1 MAKEDKNILEVR
13 NLTTKFRF
21 GEKVLIAV
29 NDVSIEI
36 NEKEIVGIVGES
48 GCGKSMT
55 AFSVLGI
62 VPHPGEANSRGIIFK
77 GRNLL
82 KKSHKQM
89 RKIRGCG
96 ISLVYQDPLSSL
108 NPSFNIY
115 WHLDEVLK
123 AHRPNLTKKE
133 KYHLIIDSLKKV
145 RILNPEE
152 KVLQYPHQFS
162 GGMRQRVV
170 LAMALILNSSLVIA
184 DEPTTALDVTTQK
197 EIFNLIEKLKE
208 ELSISFIIISHDLY
222 LIGER
227 CDRVYV
233 MYSGQIVES
242 GSSIDIF
249 NDPFHPYTK
258 GLLDSIPKLDPN
270 IDEHEL
276 DTIKGEVQNLIDL
289 PKGCFFSN
297 RCKLAD
303 EVCKSTRQEL
313 KKVGKGRMVRCW
325 KVKN

>member
-1 MAKEDKNILEVR
+1 MAEEDKNILEVR

-242 GSSIDIF
+242 GSSTDIF

-276 DTIKGEVQNLIDL
+276 DAIKGEVQNLIDL

>member
-1 MAKEDKNILEVR
+1 MANEDKNILEVR

-115 WHLDEVLK
+115 WHLGEVLK

-242 GSSIDIF
+242 GSSTDIF

-303 EVCKSTRQEL
+303 KVCKSTRQEL

>member
-1 MAKEDKNILEVR
+1 MTEENKSILEVR
-13 NLTTKFRF
+13 NITTKFRF
-21 GEKVLIAV
+21 GEKVLTAV
-29 NDVSIEI
+29 NDVSIEV

-62 VPHPGEANSRGIIFK
+62 VPHPGEANGRGIIFK
-77 GRNLL
+77 GQDLL
-82 KKSHKQM
+82 KKSRKQM

-115 WHLDEVLK
+115 WHFNEVLK

-133 KYHLIIDSLKKV
+133 KYHLIIDSLGKV
-145 RILNPEE
+145 KILNPEE

-208 ELSISFIIISHDLY
+208 ESSISFIIISHDLY

-242 GSSIDIF
+242 GSSADIF

-258 GLLDSIPKLDPN
+258 GLLDSMPKLDPN
-270 IDEHEL
+270 ISEYEL
-276 DTIKGEVQNLIDL
+276 GTIKGEVQNLMDL
-289 PKGCFFSN
+289 PEGCFFSN
-297 RCKLAD
+297 RCELAD
-303 EVCKSTRQEL
+303 QVCKSARQKL
-313 KKVGKGRMVRCW
+313 KKIGKDRMVRCW
-325 KVKN
+325 KVKK